1 MDATPTGHPGEG
13 RGPGREARLGV
24 GVSGSAF
31 LDAQRPV
38 TWIPA
43 SAGMTGGGRAD
54 WALPVTRK
62 DATPT
67 GHPGEGR
74 GPGREAVLGVGV
86 SGSAFLDAQ
95 RPMTWIPASAGMTGG
110 II

>member
-1 MDATPTGHPGEG
+1 M
-13 RGPGREARLGV
+13 
-24 GVSGSAF
+24 
-31 LDAQRPV
+31 
-38 TWIPA
+38 
-43 SAGMTGGGRAD
+43 
-54 WALPVTRK
+54 